1 MKVINNSKRSY
12 CHVVMDASY
21 QPNILLLK
29 PNDIKEVPDEVAK
42 GWLKS
47 GEVVEY
53 VAPADAKKLEAE
65 IAKLKAENEQLKNKD
80 NDELPDREVL
90 KKQADELGIEYAKN
104 ISTKALYE
112 KVKEAQFSQNEE

>member
-1 MKVINNSKRSY
+1 MKVKNNSKRCY
-12 CHVVMDASY
+12 CHVVMNESY
-21 QPNILLLK
+21 QPDMLLLK
-29 PNDIKEVPDEVAK
+29 PNEVKDIPDEVAK

-65 IAKLKAENEQLKNKD
+65 IAKLKAENEQLKKD

-104 ISTKALYE
+104 ISTKALYD
-112 KVKEAQFSQNEE
+112 KVKDAQFTSNEE